1 MLHATGQGAKLVQ
14 ISLRL
19 PLVYPAAHFAQRN
32 HQAKQRN
39 QLRSK
44 RFGGG
49 HADFRP
55 RAGVK
60 HQFAGA
66 GQRGFHHIANRQAV
80 LMPQRLRVFQRF
92 HRIQRFARLR
102 NGDDQLLGVGNHIAV
117 AVFAGDFHIG
127 GDFGDAFQPIFAGG
141 GGVKRGAARQ
151 YFDAVNVLEH
161 LLGGCAKVAGSKA
174 AV

>member
-19 PLVYPAAHFAQRN
+19 PLVHNAAHFAQRN
-32 HQAKQRN
+32 RQAKQRN
-39 QLRSK
+39 QLRGK
-44 RFGGG
+44 GFGRC
-49 HADFRP
+49 HANFCP

-80 LMPQRLRVFQRF
+80 LVSQRLRVFQGF

-102 NGDDQLLGVGNHIAV
+102 NGDDELFGVGNHIAV
-117 AVFAGDFHIG
+117 AVFAGDFYVCW
-127 GDFGDAFQPIFAGG
+127 DFGDAFQPIFAGG
-141 GGVKRGAARQ
+141 RGVKRCTAGEN
-151 YFDAVNVLEH
+151 FDAVNVAEH
-161 LLGGCAKVAGSKA
+161 LLGVRAKIAGDKA
-174 AV
+174 AF